1 MRTTDHSGSLSGEL
15 DLAAEIIESS
25 EQASDRLGAIAASE
39 VIGAKIFIFD
49 PILEHVPSGIEHRGG
64 DRQNGFFGAA
74 TRFEAQELGLQVANP

>member
-39 VIGAKIFIFD
+39 VIGAKIGV
-49 PILEHVPSGIEHRGG
+49 HSR
-64 DRQNGFFGAA
+64 
-74 TRFEAQELGLQVANP
+74 